1 MAVKRTKV
9 STSQIPGLIDKT
21 IELIRSKK
29 GRKIVVITMDK
40 VSSFTDYLIICT
52 VDSSRQAQTISDHIL
67 ASLKDEKLKPM
78 NIEGYNQ
85 AHWILMDYVDF
96 IVNIFDQDTRS
107 FYQLEKIWGDA
118 PLKVVPDEAV

>member
-118 PLKVVPDEAV
+118 PLRVVPDEAV